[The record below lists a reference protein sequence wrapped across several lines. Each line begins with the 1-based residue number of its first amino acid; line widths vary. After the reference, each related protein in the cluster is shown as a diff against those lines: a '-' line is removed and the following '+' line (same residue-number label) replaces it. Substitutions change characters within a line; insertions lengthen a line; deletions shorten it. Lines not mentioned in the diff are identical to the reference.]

1 MGVTMEITAQ
11 IVSDFRDYYPE
22 FSDEATWPDSG
33 VVIALE
39 EGDAETGKRWGVYP
53 DGRVV
58 SIKKR
63 GMFAFAA
70 HRLIM
75 RQRSAGGDVGAAYA
89 ISGKSVGDEST
100 SFAVPSV
107 TMDDLTINGDL
118 PLTAYGVE
126 FMRLRRRAGTGGV
139 MI

>member
-1 MGVTMEITAQ
+1 MMEITTQ
-11 IVSDFRDYYPE
+11 IVVDFRAYYPE
-22 FSDEATWPDSG
+22 FSDETAWPDPG
-33 VVIALE
+33 IITALA
-39 EGDAETGKRWGVYP
+39 EGDVETGKRCGRYP
-53 DGRVV
+53 DGQVV

-70 HRLIM
+70 HRLVM

-107 TMDDLTINGDL
+107 TMDDLTINGNL
-118 PLTAYGVE
+118 PLTTYGVE

>member
-1 MGVTMEITAQ
+1 MMEITAQ
-11 IVSDFRDYYPE
+11 IVVDFRAYYPE
-22 FSDEATWPDSG
+22 FSDETTWPDLG
-33 VVIALE
+33 VTTALA
-39 EGDAETGKRWGVYP
+39 EGDAETGKRWRRYP
-53 DGRVV
+53 NGQVV

-70 HRLIM
+70 HRLVM
-75 RQRSAGGDVGAAYA
+75 RQRSAKGDAGAAYA

-118 PLTAYGVE
+118 PLTTYGVE
-126 FMRLRRRAGTGGV
+126 FMRLRRRAGTGGM

>member
-1 MGVTMEITAQ
+1 
-11 IVSDFRDYYPE
+11 
-22 FSDEATWPDSG
+22 
-33 VVIALE
+33 
-39 EGDAETGKRWGVYP
+39 
-53 DGRVV
+53 
-58 SIKKR
+58 
-63 GMFAFAA
+63 
-70 HRLIM
+70 

-118 PLTAYGVE
+118 PLTTYGVE

>member
-1 MGVTMEITAQ
+1 MEITAQ
-11 IVSDFRDYYPE
+11 IAADFRAYYPE
-22 FSDEATWPDSG
+22 FSDETVWPGSG
-33 VVIALE
+33 IITALA

-53 DGRVV
+53 DSSVV

-70 HRLIM
+70 HRLVM
-75 RQRSAGGDVGAAYA
+75 RKRSAGGDVGAAYA

-126 FMRLRRRAGTGGV
+126 FMRLRRRAGTGGM

>member
-1 MGVTMEITAQ
+1 MEITAQ
-11 IVSDFRDYYPE
+11 IVTDFRDYYPE
-22 FSDEATWPDSG
+22 FGNETTWSNSA
-33 VVIALE
+33 VIIALE
-39 EGDAETGKRWGVYP
+39 EGDAETGKRWGVYL

-70 HRLIM
+70 HRIIM
-75 RQRSAGGDVGAAYA
+75 RQRSATGDVGAAYA

-118 PLTAYGVE
+118 PLTTYGVE
-126 FMRLRRRAGTGGV
+126 FMRLRRRAGTGGL